1 VEAFE
6 QFVAVF
12 LEQQNYV
19 VGSAVKFPF
28 KRQTKRQDRVEF
40 QTHGYEI
47 DLIAA
52 RADHIILAT
61 VKSYL
66 GSRGVVADHVLG
78 TSTNLAANKLYVIL
92 NNRRIRSSVV
102 EQAAKR
108 YGYDRSQVQLGL
120 YVGRFAG
127 PTKGDHEQRVRDWCN
142 HQRVGAGPIEVLSLT
157 EMVETVVHAATDA
170 KQYRDNPVLMTMR
183 LLNAANLLKP
193 SISEMLDPAD
203 D

>member
-1 VEAFE
+1 MEAFE

-92 NNRRIRSSVV
+92 M
-102 EQAAKR
+102 
-108 YGYDRSQVQLGL
+108 GL
-120 YVGRFAG
+120 KNCLLLNLE
-127 PTKGDHEQRVRDWCN
+127 TKQHES
-142 HQRVGAGPIEVLSLT
+142 HQKLKVLSI
-157 EMVETVVHAATDA
+157 M
-170 KQYRDNPVLMTMR
+170 RD
-183 LLNAANLLKP
+183 
-193 SISEMLDPAD
+193 
-203 D
+203 